1 MKKVT
6 VGFDVSKGYGDADF
20 RNEAGSCLTQSGRYD
35 GTAAGHKLLADEFE
49 HLAKQYSEVEFVV
62 GLEASGGLERNWEKF
77 FKGLKASYNLEV
89 LILNPFAVKKHLE
102 RNLRR
107 NRTDKIS
114 AANIAEY
121 LSTAR
126 RKQDVESESELAGAR
141 ALYRCI
147 TAAIGRRVQA
157 QCQLQSLLPQV
168 HPELVQYCRDGV
180 PEWVLE
186 VLLHYPTPPLLAK
199 AKAKTLSK
207 IDQITLKKATGLI
220 EAARSSVASMTDD
233 AAAASIVFLCK
244 QIKHQNKEIATLQKT
259 LIDSL
264 KDDPDVK
271 IIDSIKGFG
280 LWTAVVLRLEYGT
293 MERFHSAGAAV
304 AFAGLDPRIDQSGDV
319 LRNLGISRAG
329 HSRIRAALYMPTLAA
344 INFNPVVS
352 EFYKRLVGAGKPEKV
367 AQVACMRKLIHILY
381 ACLVTERCFD
391 PDYENNH
398 RKQEPQTKR
407 KAPAV
412 SPKKQQTDLTAP
424 VSRKEAKKR
433 KAAAAMPQ
441 KDQSPF
447 NARSDAAA
455 DNSILT
461 AKTT

>member
-1 MKKVT
+1 MQQVT

-20 RNEAGSCLTQSGRYD
+20 RNEAGSRLPQSGRFD
-35 GTAAGHKLLADEFE
+35 DTAAGHKLLADQFE
-49 HLAKQYSEVEFVV
+49 RLAKQSPEVEFVV

-77 FKGLKASYNLEV
+77 FKGLKASHKIEV

-114 AANIAEY
+114 AANIAGY

-126 RKQDVESESELAGAR
+126 RRQDVESESELAGSR

-199 AKAKTLSK
+199 AKVKALCR
-207 IDQITLKKATGLI
+207 IDQVTSKKAGSLI
-220 EAARSSVASMTDD
+220 AAARSSVASMTDG

-244 QIKHQNKEIATLQKT
+244 QIKHQNKEIAAQQKT

-264 KDDPDVK
+264 KNDSDVK
-271 IIDSIKGFG
+271 IINSIKGFG

-293 MERFHSAGAAV
+293 MERFHSPAAAV

-319 LRNLGISRAG
+319 LHNLSISRAG
-329 HSRIRAALYMPTLAA
+329 HARIRAALYMPTLAA
-344 INFNPVVS
+344 INFNPVVR
-352 EFYKRLVGAGKPEKV
+352 EFYKRLVAAGKPEKV
-367 AQVACMRKLIHILY
+367 AQIACMRKLSHIMY
-381 ACLVTERCFD
+381 ACLVTERPFD
-391 PDYENNH
+391 PDYEKAH
-398 RKQEPQTKR
+398 RKETPQRT
-407 KAPAV
+407 APVA
-412 SPKKQQTDLTAP
+412 PPNKQQTDLAAP

-441 KDQSPF
+441 KDQRPLH
-447 NARSDAAA
+447 ARSDATA

-461 AKTT
+461 AKIS